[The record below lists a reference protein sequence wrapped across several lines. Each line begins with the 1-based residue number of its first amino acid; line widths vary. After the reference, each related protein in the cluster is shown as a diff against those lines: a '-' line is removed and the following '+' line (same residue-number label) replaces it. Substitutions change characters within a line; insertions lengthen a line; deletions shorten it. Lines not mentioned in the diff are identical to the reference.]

1 MEAVERL
8 KKFFAG
14 GKEKD
19 KRIKLILI
27 IGLAAILLIFASD
40 FSKSC
45 DNKNDNI
52 RMNNNAVIGHDE
64 YAQML
69 ENRLTEIV
77 SSIDGAGQSRV
88 MVTLQNGVEY
98 VYASEDKISHNT
110 SESAAGSGGESRE
123 SSEDSESSYI
133 IIDTE
138 NGQEALVCTQLMPS
152 VQGVVIVCEGANDP
166 IVVEQ
171 ITNAVTTALG
181 ISPKRV
187 FIALL
192 KID

>member
-1 MEAVERL
+1 METVEKI
-8 KKFFAG
+8 KKLCAG
-14 GKEKD
+14 GKDKD
-19 KRIKLILI
+19 KRVKLILI

-45 DNKNDNI
+45 AGKNDESQIKNT
-52 RMNNNAVIGHDE
+52 ASSGYDE

-69 ENRLTEIV
+69 ENRLTDIV
-77 SSIDGAGQSRV
+77 SSIDGAGRSRV

-123 SSEDSESSYI
+123 SREDSESSYI

>member
-1 MEAVERL
+1 METVEKI
-8 KKFFAG
+8 KKLFAG

-19 KRIKLILI
+19 KRVKLILI
-27 IGLAAILLIFASD
+27 IGLAAILLILASD

-45 DNKNDNI
+45 DDKNDESQIKNTT
-52 RMNNNAVIGHDE
+52 ASGYDE

-69 ENRLTEIV
+69 ENRLIDIV
-77 SSIDGAGQSRV
+77 TSINGAGRARV

-123 SSEDSESSYI
+123 SREDSESSYI

-138 NGQEALVCTQLMPS
+138 NGQEALICTQLMPS